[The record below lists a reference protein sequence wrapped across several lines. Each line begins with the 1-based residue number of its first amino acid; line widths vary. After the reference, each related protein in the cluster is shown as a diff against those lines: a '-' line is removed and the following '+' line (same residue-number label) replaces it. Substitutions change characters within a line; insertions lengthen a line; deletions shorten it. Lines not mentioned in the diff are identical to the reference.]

1 MILKN
6 RIYWVLGLVALLA
19 LTGAAVTA
27 TSRFAFAGGSDDDQ
41 PITGQALDKASEA
54 ALAQTGGGRVTGTEV
69 GDEDSYYQVEV
80 TLDDGSQVD
89 VQLDANFA
97 VVTQNAD
104 DESADNQDGV
114 KDDDGENGDQN
125 ADVDNVEEQN
135 GDQNE
140 ADTDNIEQQDGDQNE
155 ADDVNEAE
163 DGDAQAP
170 SGTLDDGKD
179 LLPQA
184 GIKLDQAIAA
194 AQSAASGSVGEIDL
208 EDYQGKLAFNVDVG
222 DKDVKVNAADGSI
235 LAADSDD

>member
-6 RIYWVLGLVALLA
+6 RIYWVLGLVAVMA
-19 LTGAAVTA
+19 LSGAAVTL
-27 TSRFAFAGGSDDDQ
+27 TSRVTSAGSPTPTPAVEPCDQQDEADD
-41 PITGQALDKASEA
+41 AVEA
-54 ALAQTGGGRVTGTEV
+54 AKGE
-69 GDEDSYYQVEV
+69 
-80 TLDDGSQVD
+80 
-89 VQLDANFA
+89 
-97 VVTQNAD
+97 AD
-104 DESADNQDGV
+104 TDNIEQQC
-114 KDDDGENGDQN
+114 GDQN
-125 ADVDNVEEQN
+125 EADDAAEAMK
-135 GDQNE
+135 GE

-184 GIKLDQAIAA
+184 GITIDQAIAA
-194 AQSAASGSVGEIDL
+194 AQSAAPGSVGEIDL
-208 EDYQGKLAFNVDVG
+208 EQYQGKLVFNVDVG